1 MYKSPELSSRAKL
14 LCTELAAKG
23 IRLGHA
29 QALELVSKL
38 EGARNLHVAQ
48 AQSVAARPA
57 EQALALE
64 HAERLM
70 FTSLGRYA
78 GRSQALMQDIRAA
91 FALEY
96 SREVEAA
103 VADIFETEGAPV
115 VQPHVDEFYAIERLP
130 ELFERFVAE
139 SLALVL
145 RLRTTS
151 PAERKPGAQQV
162 LFQGPVRD
170 WRLEEGA
177 DPRELDAEAQRS
189 WQASVKRSG
198 SQFYVDIAPPHA
210 VPDDIEHAD
219 QMSLFVEV
227 NDGVPCVHITNDCYG
242 DQVLTV
248 YATRDGLYLRPDDSR
263 YHITTGVPEGDALQR
278 LEAVHRAAGS
288 TMTNAFVCT
297 PR

>member
-1 MYKSPELSSRAKL
+1 MYKSPELSARAKL
-14 LCTELAAKG
+14 LRTELAARG
-23 IRLGHA
+23 LSLGHA
-29 QALELVSKL
+29 HALEVLAKL

-48 AQSVAARPA
+48 AQSLAARPA
-57 EQALALE
+57 EQALAVE

-78 GRSQALMQDIRAA
+78 GRSQALMHDIRAA
-91 FALEY
+91 FSLEY

-103 VADIFETEGAPV
+103 VADIFETDGAPV
-115 VQPHVDEFYAIERLP
+115 VQPHIDEFYAIERLP

-145 RLRTTS
+145 TLRSTS

-162 LFQGPVRD
+162 LFEGPIRD
-170 WRLEEGA
+170 WRLEEGM
-177 DPRELDAEAQRS
+177 DPSELDAEAQRS
-189 WQASVKRSG
+189 WHASVKRSG

-210 VPDDIEHAD
+210 VPDDVEQAD

-227 NDGVPCVHITNDCYG
+227 NDGVPCVHISNDCYG

-248 YATRDGLYLRPDDSR
+248 YATRDGLYLRPDDARFRVS
-263 YHITTGVPEGDALQR
+263 TGVPQGEALMR
-278 LEAVHRAAGS
+278 LETVHRAAGS
-288 TMTNAFVCT
+288 TMANAFVCT